1 MVNFL
6 KQKGYYQGVI
16 FLLLMMIT
24 SCANDVIAKYI
35 GQRLDPIEVIFFRF
49 FFGFVTLLPFAF
61 SRGFKVFKTRQLTTN
76 IMRGILGAVS
86 FYLYNSALVYLQ
98 IVEVVTI
105 LWTIPLFVLILSMI
119 FLNESISLAR
129 WFATGIGFIGLAF
142 VTMYDSGISFSFKLV
157 YLIPAAAAFLFA
169 VQDIMIKKMI
179 DTDSK
184 ITMLLYFSLV
194 TTALTIVPA
203 IFVWKNPTHFELFM
217 LLLYGAFA
225 NLMQYFIFRAF
236 AATDL
241 SALAPYRYLEF
252 LFSALAGFLF
262 FAELPGLN
270 VIIGAIILIPCT
282 LYLGY
287 SENKKSK
294 RKKEA
299 NLQAAA

>member
-1 MVNFL
+1 MLNFL
-6 KQKGYYQGVI
+6 NQKGYCQGVI
-16 FLLLMMIT
+16 FLLLMMVT

-35 GQRLDPIEVIFFRF
+35 GQRLDPVEVIFFRF
-49 FFGFVTLLPFAF
+49 FFGFVTLLPFAL
-61 SRGFKVFKTRQLTTN
+61 SRGTSVFKTQQLTAN
-76 IMRGILGAVS
+76 IMRGVLGAVS

-119 FLNESISLAR
+119 FLNESVSLAR
-129 WFATGIGFIGLAF
+129 WCATGIGFVGLAF
-142 VTMYDSGISFSFKLV
+142 VTMYDSGVSFSFKLV
-157 YLIPAAAAFLFA
+157 YLIPAASAFLFA
-169 VQDIMIKKMI
+169 VQDIMIKKMV

-194 TTALTIVPA
+194 TTALTIIPA
-203 IFVWKNPTHFELFM
+203 ILVWKNPTPFELSM
-217 LLLYGAFA
+217 LLLYGALA

-252 LFSALAGFLF
+252 LFSALAGFIF
-262 FAELPGLN
+262 FAEFPGLN

-294 RKKEA
+294 HKKEA
-299 NLQAAA
+299 NLQAA

>member
-1 MVNFL
+1 MLNFL
-6 KQKGYYQGVI
+6 NQKGYCQGVI
-16 FLLLMMIT
+16 FLLLMMVT

-35 GQRLDPIEVIFFRF
+35 GQRLDPVEVIFFRF
-49 FFGFVTLLPFAF
+49 FFGFVTLLPFAL
-61 SRGFKVFKTRQLTTN
+61 SRGASVFKTQQLTTN

-86 FYLYNSALVYLQ
+86 FYLYNSALVCLQ

-119 FLNESISLAR
+119 FLNEAVSSAR
-129 WFATGIGFIGLAF
+129 WCATGIGFIGLAF
-142 VTMYDSGISFSFKLV
+142 VTMYDSGVSFSFKLV
-157 YLIPAAAAFLFA
+157 YLIPAASAFLFA
-169 VQDIMIKKMI
+169 VQDIMIKKMV

-194 TTALTIVPA
+194 TTALTIIPA
-203 IFVWKNPTHFELFM
+203 VFVWKNPTSFELSM

-252 LFSALAGFLF
+252 LFSALAGFIF

-299 NLQAAA
+299 NLQAA